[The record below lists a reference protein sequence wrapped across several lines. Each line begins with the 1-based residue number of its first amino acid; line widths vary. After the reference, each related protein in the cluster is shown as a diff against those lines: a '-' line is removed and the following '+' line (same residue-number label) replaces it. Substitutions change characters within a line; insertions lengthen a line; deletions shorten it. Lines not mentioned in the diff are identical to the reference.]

1 MFLIPN
7 NTFEERISKAD
18 GVSIMKVNQLTWRA
32 ICQRSV
38 SVTRAHT
45 HYSSSQTTTSSTRM
59 TAEHDRFE
67 ETKIMTKVC

>member
-38 SVTRAHT
+38 SVTRAHALFFQPN
-45 HYSSSQTTTSSTRM
+45 HDI
-59 TAEHDRFE
+59 EHTNDS
-67 ETKIMTKVC
+67 